1 MIQVSRVT
9 LTETGQFSVDF
20 KRSDDPVSVRDN
32 STFDVVVVAT
42 PQTRDNGPIEFFV
55 SSIEKPKFPGSFH
68 RTVATLVH
76 GDLNPNYL
84 SGQAP
89 ETSVIF
95 MVNPGSKINSISL
108 EYPVD
113 YLPGEQSKY
122 FKT

>member
-1 MIQVSRVT
+1 MFQVLRVT
-9 LTETGQFSVDF
+9 RTDIGQFTVDF
-20 KRSDDPVSVRDN
+20 KRSDDPLSIRDN

-55 SSIEKPKFPGSFH
+55 SEIEKPKFPGTFH

-76 GDLNPNYL
+76 GEIDPKYFP
-84 SGQAP
+84 GQDI

-95 MVNPGSKINSISL
+95 MVNPGSKVNSVSL

-113 YLPGEQSKY
+113 YQPGEKG
-122 FKT
+122 